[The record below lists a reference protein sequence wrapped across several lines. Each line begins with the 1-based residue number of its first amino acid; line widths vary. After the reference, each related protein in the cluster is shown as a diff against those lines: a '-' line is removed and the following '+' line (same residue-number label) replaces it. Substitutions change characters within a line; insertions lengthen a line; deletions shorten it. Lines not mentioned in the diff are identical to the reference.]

1 MRFSGPRLRSLPPSR
16 CPSMAVGL
24 VSFWVLLS
32 VPLSAAAQ
40 PLAQSSGRALDPDGY
55 VAPGWAVNLGLAG
68 TNALL
73 SGTVVSLHR
82 WVRGE
87 SMGTAFQEGFGPGAL
102 SGILTY
108 AGKRIA
114 VESFGGAGLLGRQ
127 IHGVGASSA
136 RSVSLGG
143 GMADD
148 LWLFL
153 GPVRFQVKHSGEG
166 GGPRWRV
173 SGLDTYWLIY
183 GIADSRFSLDWEN
196 SLSSGAPVFRPDRG
210 RRIEARSGGRIGGA
224 ALGGVIFLSDG
235 LGEEE
240 ENLLRHERVH
250 VMQFDYLH
258 TLVSQP
264 VELALLRRLRGG
276 KEDSLLRHVEA
287 RLYPDL
293 LILGFGAVLGTSAES
308 RRAPWEVEAYL
319 LERRP

>member
-1 MRFSGPRLRSLPPSR
+1 LRRHWMALGLICLGVLWLPSPAFPQSL
-16 CPSMAVGL
+16 V
-24 VSFWVLLS
+24 
-32 VPLSAAAQ
+32 
-40 PLAQSSGRALDPDGY
+40 QSSGRALDPEGY
-55 VAPGWAVNLGLAG
+55 AAPGWSVNLGLAG

-87 SMGTAFQEGFGPGAL
+87 SLGTAFREGFGPGAL
-102 SGILTY
+102 TGVLTY

-114 VESFGGAGLLGRQ
+114 VESFWGAGLLGRQ
-127 IHGVGASSA
+127 IHGAGASSA
-136 RSVSLGG
+136 RSLSAGG
-143 GMADD
+143 GFADD
-148 LWLFL
+148 LNLFL
-153 GPVRFQVKHSGEG
+153 GPVRVRITDSSEDG
-166 GGPRWRV
+166 GARWRV

-183 GIADSRFSLDWEN
+183 GIADSRFSMDWER

-210 RRIEARSGGRIGGA
+210 RRIEAPSGERIGGA

-240 ENLLRHERVH
+240 ESLLRHERVH

-264 VELALLRRLRGG
+264 LELAALRRLRGDREEG
-276 KEDSLLRHVEA
+276 LLQHIEE

-293 LILGFGAVLGTSAES
+293 LILGFGALLGTSAES